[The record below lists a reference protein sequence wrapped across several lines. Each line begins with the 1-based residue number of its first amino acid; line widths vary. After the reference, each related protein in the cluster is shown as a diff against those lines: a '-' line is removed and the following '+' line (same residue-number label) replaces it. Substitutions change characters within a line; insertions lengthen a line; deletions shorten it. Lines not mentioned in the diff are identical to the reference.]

1 MQIEAVAASRRR
13 FADGGCVSSRARQRG
28 FTLAE
33 LAIIAVIIGL
43 LIGFI
48 VQGQALVL
56 QARLKDL
63 GNEFSGVNSAF
74 LLYMDRYRA
83 LPGDDPLADASLG
96 GRWNGARNGTG
107 DRQLSGSYNDPVPA
121 NPAIMPIDATTG
133 ETLNFWWHL
142 RRAGLV
148 SDSPTSPAAQPVNAV
163 GGVIG
168 VQASGLG
175 FGFPVM
181 CIDGIPGDL
190 AVALDSAFDDGK
202 PDKGLL
208 RAAVSPAPGAPLGA
222 VVTAYTPTGD
232 AVYVLCRPID
242 R

>member
-1 MQIEAVAASRRR
+1 MQIGAVAASRRR

-33 LAIIAVIIGL
+33 LAIIAVITGL

-83 LPGDDPLADASLG
+83 LPGDDPLAQT
-96 GRWNGARNGTG
+96 RWAGSVSGNG
-107 DRQLSGSYNDPVPA
+107 DRQLSGSYNDPPPA
-121 NPAIMPIDATTG
+121 NPATLAIPAG

-148 SDSPTSPAAQPVNAV
+148 TDSPTSPIAQPTNAV
-163 GGVIG
+163 GGLIG

-175 FGFPVM
+175 FGFPVV
-181 CIDGIPGDL
+181 CVDGIPGDL
-190 AVALDSAFDDGK
+190 AVALDSALDDGK
-202 PDKGLL
+202 PDKGML
-208 RAAVSPAPGAPLGA
+208 RAAASPAPGAPLGA

-232 AVYVLCRPID
+232 AVYALCRPID

>member
-1 MQIEAVAASRRR
+1 MKIEAVTASRRR
-13 FADGGCVSSRARQRG
+13 IAGGRCGASRARQRG

-33 LAIIAVIIGL
+33 IAIIAVIAGL

-56 QARLKDL
+56 QARMKDL
-63 GNEFSGVNSAF
+63 ANELSGANSAF

-83 LPGDDPLADASLG
+83 LPGDDPLAQ
-96 GRWNGARNGTG
+96 GRWAGSVSGNG
-107 DRQLSGSYNDPVPA
+107 DRQISGNYNDVPPA
-121 NPAIMPIDATTG
+121 NPATLAIPAG

-148 SDSPTSPAAQPVNAV
+148 TDSPTSPITQPVNAM
-163 GGVIG
+163 GGRIG

-175 FGFPVM
+175 FGFNVV

-190 AVALDSAFDDGK
+190 AVALDSSLDDGK
-202 PDKGLL
+202 PDKGML
-208 RAAVSPAPGAPLGA
+208 RAAISPAPGAALGA
-222 VVTAYTPTGD
+222 VVTSYNPTGE